1 MGAMGAI
8 GAIGAWYT
16 LIDRPG
22 AAPLRPAGMSDPHN
36 QPHQPKDPT
45 SEVDEITG
53 LARRMSAASRHD
65 EAAELLLLALRLDP
79 ANLAVKLALAE
90 VRKLQQIE
98 GGGDGRSRSLR
109 EVLREGFRR
118 NAIDAA
124 HFLGLARLYA
134 ERGENGSA
142 VECLEVAKAKDLANP
157 AHADLHGRLHFRRKE
172 FDAAAAE
179 FAAALRL
186 NPFDREVAESLG
198 RAELERKRFEAALG
212 ATVHAFLLLNDGDEE
227 GGRRLRRRIQTLKQI
242 LGLGSR
248 ELAQLFHRR
257 QEEIHTAF
265 DRLQWHRERFLEQ
278 GGFSP
283 SGGFAASGPVADA
296 GADGAGGQGGQLQL
310 AARLRRLKLWSHFTD
325 EQIFRLAGVAHE
337 EIHET
342 GVLVFPHRSQGRDL
356 YVLERGEVLIQRPT
370 GYGTFTLGKLEAGSL
385 FGEVS
390 YITGQDRS
398 SDASALSACQILRLE
413 AAALDSLIEAHPE
426 LGLKLYWGLWHSLA
440 QKLRATN
447 DQLKSFFSS
456 ESQPENFLRLRR
468 PPAPPA
474 PAEVKV
480 ESTDKIRL
488 FREQGLSRRE
498 LMTLATF
505 SREERFAAGASL
517 FQEGDEG
524 TEMYVILEGKAMI
537 SKFIPGAGE
546 EALAILDRGDFF
558 GEMALID
565 GEPRSADARAYG
577 GPLTVLTLDQATV
590 REILAMD
597 PGAALEFMQLLC
609 RLVANRLREIDE
621 KVVGWRILSGERNE
635 GASA

>member
-1 MGAMGAI
+1 
-8 GAIGAWYT
+8 
-16 LIDRPG
+16 
-22 AAPLRPAGMSDPHN
+22 MSDPHD
-36 QPHQPKDPT
+36 QPNDLT
-45 SEVDEITG
+45 SEVDEIAG

-124 HFLGLARLYA
+124 HFLGLAHLYA

-142 VECLEVAKAKDLANP
+142 LECLEVAKAKDLANP
-157 AHADLHGRLHFRRKE
+157 AHFILHGRVLFRRKD
-172 FDAAAAE
+172 FDGAAAE
-179 FAAALRL
+179 LAAALRL

-198 RAELERKRFEAALG
+198 RAEMERKQFEAALG
-212 ATVHAFLLLNDGDEE
+212 ATAHAFLLLNDGDEE

-242 LGLGSR
+242 LGWGSR

-283 SGGFAASGPVADA
+283 GGSFAAGGPAVEA
-296 GADGAGGQGGQLQL
+296 GAGGGQEGQAGQGGRLHL
-310 AARLRRLKLWSHFTD
+310 AARMRRLKLWSHLTD
-325 EQIFRLAGVAHE
+325 EQVFRLTGVVRE

-342 GVLVFPHRSQGRDL
+342 GVLVFAHRSQGRDL

-370 GYGTFTLGKLEAGSL
+370 AYGTFTLGKLEAGSL
-385 FGEVS
+385 FGEVGF
-390 YITGQDRS
+390 ITGQDRS
-398 SDASALSACQILRLE
+398 SDASALSSCHVLRLE
-413 AAALDSLIEAHPE
+413 AAALDALIEANPE
-426 LGLKLYWGLWHSLA
+426 LGVKLYWGLWHSLA

-456 ESQPENFLRLRR
+456 DSQPENFLRLRR
-468 PPAPPA
+468 RPAAPA

-546 EALAILDRGDFF
+546 EALAILERGDFF
-558 GEMALID
+558 GEMSLID

-597 PGAALEFMQLLC
+597 PHAALEFMQLLC

>member
-1 MGAMGAI
+1 M
-8 GAIGAWYT
+8 
-16 LIDRPG
+16 LPG
-22 AAPLRPAGMSDPHN
+22 RSLRASGHPGMRDPRT
-36 QPHQPKDPT
+36 QPQDLT
-45 SEVDEITG
+45 REVDELAD

-79 ANLAVKLALAE
+79 ANLSVKLALAE

-98 GGGDGRSRSLR
+98 GGGDSRSRSLR

-134 ERGENGSA
+134 ERGENA
-142 VECLEVAKAKDLANP
+142 HAIECLGVAKAKDLANP
-157 AHADLHGRLHFRRKE
+157 AHAELHGRLLFRRKD
-172 FDAAAAE
+172 FDGAAE
-179 FAAALRL
+179 EFAKALRL
-186 NPFDREVAESLG
+186 NPFDRDVAESLS
-198 RAELERKRFEAALG
+198 RAEFERKQFEAALA
-212 ATVHAFLLLNDGDEE
+212 ATAHAFLLLNDGDEE
-227 GGRRLRRRIQTLKQI
+227 GSRRLRRRVQTLKQI
-242 LGLGSR
+242 LGWGSR
-248 ELAQLFHRR
+248 ELAQLFRER

-265 DRLQWHRERFLEQ
+265 DRLEWHRERFLEQ

-283 SGGFAASGPVADA
+283 SGSLLGTHTGATAMSSGVSSGAA
-296 GADGAGGQGGQLQL
+296 GAAPAEVGGQLHL
-310 AARLRRLKLWSHFTD
+310 AARLRRIKLWSHLTD
-325 EQIFRLAGVAHE
+325 EQIFRLTVVVRE

-342 GVLVFPHRSQGRDL
+342 GVLVLAHRSQGRDL
-356 YVLERGEVLIQRPT
+356 YVLERGEILIQRPT
-370 GYGTFTLGKLEAGSL
+370 GYGTFTLGKLEPGSM
-385 FGEVS
+385 FGEAS

-398 SDASALSACQILRLE
+398 SDASALAPCQIFRLD
-413 AAALDSLIEAHPE
+413 AAALDSLIEAAPE
-426 LGLKLYWGLWHSLA
+426 LGIKLYWSFWHSLA

-456 ESQPENFLRLRR
+456 DSMPENFLRLRKQ
-468 PPAPPA
+468 PAPPGLL
-474 PAEVKV
+474 PSPVKV

-505 SREERFAAGASL
+505 SKEERFAAGASL

-524 TEMYVILEGKAMI
+524 AEMYVILEGKAMI

-546 EALAILDRGDFF
+546 EALAILERGDFF

-577 GPLTVLTLDQATV
+577 GPLTVLALDQATV

-597 PGAALEFMQLLC
+597 PHAALEFMQLLC